1 MDPDARTFAEEVA
14 PIQSKMTGHVRKTN
28 LSKLSNVTSV
38 RGKAAIDRLYRGQRG
53 TGQGLLFLD
62 FDDVLTLSRPYGG
75 YDVFQAVEDQPA
87 DLYEKLWHPPAARTL
102 HAIIDE
108 FSPRVVVTTSWLRLM
123 DRSGFET
130 LFRRTGMSRVADALH
145 AAWDAPSRPNMTRHD
160 AIQRW
165 LYTHYLGEPLVVLD
179 DDLSGTGL
187 RGSKLDLAGCVVLC
201 QTGVG
206 LLEEHLPLV
215 RKALG
220 P

>member
-1 MDPDARTFAEEVA
+1 
-14 PIQSKMTGHVRKTN
+14 MTVHLHRTN
-28 LSKLSNVTSV
+28 LLKSSIGTTL
-38 RGKAAIDRLYRGQRG
+38 RGKAALDRLYRGQRG

-62 FDDVLTLSRPYGG
+62 FDDVLTLSQPYGG
-75 YDVFQAVEDQPA
+75 YDFFQAVEDQPV

-108 FSPRVVVTTSWLRLM
+108 FSPRVVIATSWLRLM
-123 DRSGFET
+123 DRSGFEA
-130 LFRRTGMSRVADALH
+130 LFRRTGMSRVADAFH
-145 AAWDAPSRPNMTRHD
+145 SAWAAPARPNMTRHD

-165 LYTHYLGEPLVVLD
+165 LFAHYLGEPLVVLD

-187 RGSKLDLAGCVVLC
+187 RGSKLDLAGCVVMC

-215 RKALG
+215 RQALG
-220 P
+220 T